1 MKRFFTVLATLLAMN
16 AALADDDGVPRRG
29 PSGLSVYANAG
40 VIWADGVNANFY
52 SGRPENVNTID
63 RVLYSNSYGTQI
75 WNELKSAGLI
85 DGTIANYNQ
94 LNVEE
99 YANMYYRTSFQY
111 GLGIRYDYES
121 GFGWLLR
128 FDLLRL
134 RANGVFNLGSTT
146 GTGILTNHRRYI
158 PCDIMGLE
166 DRIHIDLA
174 ITRTVYL
181 GGNICLELD
190 LGATLNN
197 TKVRENKMKIASS
210 TYSILDVWN
219 GNTPD
224 VGVGSYEYVNQGGIG
239 WGVFMSGLV
248 GYGIRGIGAIKAG
261 YTCYHSRTNLIG
273 YDSMGWQHSIFVR
286 FEINNFSFL

>member
-146 GTGILTNHRRYI
+146 GTGILTNNRRYI

-248 GYGIRGIGAIKAG
+248 GYGIRGIGTIKAG

>member
-94 LNVEE
+94 LRVEE

-146 GTGILTNHRRYI
+146 GTGILTNNRRYI

-197 TKVRENKMKIASS
+197 TKVREK
-210 TYSILDVWN
+210 
-219 GNTPD
+219 
-224 VGVGSYEYVNQGGIG
+224 
-239 WGVFMSGLV
+239 
-248 GYGIRGIGAIKAG
+248 R
-261 YTCYHSRTNLIG
+261 
-273 YDSMGWQHSIFVR
+273 
-286 FEINNFSFL
+286 

>member
-99 YANMYYRTSFQY
+99 YANMYC
-111 GLGIRYDYES
+111 
-121 GFGWLLR
+121 WLLR

-146 GTGILTNHRRYI
+146 GTGILTNNHRYI